1 MAKYNFGS
9 YTFYNPDVEE
19 GKHEKWDL
27 KKFDALIGNLQY
39 REAYDYAKQFVEND
53 PAKQRKREAELEI
66 LRRDANKHEAIL
78 NRVGKTGKDAFVFVN
93 GVLKDG
99 GFDHIEDQQNEYVDK
114 YRTAKTNLGKQE
126 NDTSF
131 NNLSITFKAKKQKG
145 IFGLDWT
152 AEDNEKYN
160 YDTFLES
167 TKLTEAYLKSQN
179 VNVTHNEDGSTTVEF
194 AKSNPL
200 ANTILFKTPV
210 QTYHDDIKNISIGD
224 YVMSAAMNQ
233 SGIPRIASEI
243 LFSPKHMSIKSYKV
257 EDGKK
262 VYNDSDI
269 SNDVY
274 NMQTLLKDAEDKY
287 NEAIEPIAGPK
298 QYSSTVFSIPGY
310 NEKAWVKEELIRKI
324 WNGVEMY
331 SNFINDADGDDTE
344 RLIEQGTEK
353 NDLIKALMSSDAK
366 NVQIYGKTVNGQLG
380 TYFVITPTRK
390 DNGDIQ
396 SIPGTNQTG
405 AIRIFV
411 PNLYTKDMQETL
423 NSNTVLQASQELDAM
438 QDYGYAY
445 KTNKGELYATQGSFF
460 LNGEE
465 LSKKEAINFINEDL
479 IVKGASRELK
489 YNFIN
494 DKNKITDW
502 NALDRQVKFLAI
514 HAAQELYPDVD
525 LGYDLTN
532 AKSVDDIFSKKGLG
546 AVVKSSES
554 DNLQHEA
561 KNKYNKIFDIYQQI
575 MDSLSYYRQ

>member
-145 IFGLDWT
+145 IFGWDWT

-167 TKLTEAYLKSQN
+167 TKLTESYLKSQN
-179 VNVTHNEDGSTTVEF
+179 VNVIHNEDGSTTVEF

-210 QTYHDDIKNISIGD
+210 QTYHDNITNRSIDD
-224 YVMSAAMNQ
+224 YVTASMMPQ
-233 SGIPRIASEI
+233 YGIPRIASEV

-353 NDLIKALMSSDAK
+353 NDLIKVLMSSNAK

-445 KTNKGELYATQGSFF
+445 KTNKGELYATKGSFF
-460 LNGEE
+460 LNGEK

-502 NALDRQVKFLAI
+502 NALDKQVKFLAI

-554 DNLQHEA
+554 DNLQNEA

>member
-131 NNLSITFKAKKQKG
+131 NNLSITFKAKKQTG
-145 IFGLDWT
+145 IFGWDWT

-167 TKLTEAYLKSQN
+167 TKLTESYLKSQN
-179 VNVTHNEDGSTTVEF
+179 VNVIHNEDGSTTVEF

-210 QTYHDDIKNISIGD
+210 QTYHDDIKNISTDD
-224 YVMSAAMNQ
+224 YVMSAAMHQ
-233 SGIPRIASEI
+233 FGIPRIASEI
-243 LFSPKHMSIKSYKV
+243 LFSPKYMSIKSYKV

-353 NDLIKALMSSDAK
+353 NDLIKVLMSSNAK

-575 MDSLSYYRQ
+575 MDSLNYYRQ